1 MRLSILVNAPRYA
14 VWRELRDIGAHVR
27 WMEDAESIKFL
38 SPSQSGVG
46 TRFDCATKVGP
57 FRLDDRMEVI
67 EWKEGRALT
76 IRHLGAV
83 KGSGRFSLR
92 WRRNG
97 TLVVWQE
104 WLRFPAWLGGP
115 VANAVVTPF
124 LRRVWKKNL
133 RNLKAIVEASR

>member
-1 MRLSILVNAPRYA
+1 
-14 VWRELRDIGAHVR
+14 
-27 WMEDAESIKFL
+27 
-38 SPSQSGVG
+38 
-46 TRFDCATKVGP
+46 
-57 FRLDDRMEVI
+57 MEVI